1 MHRCLFK
8 QLTQTPAGLVEKV
21 ASAVHNISLSHPFTV
36 PLQWVQ
42 GHQMAWWHTEQ
53 PDRSTSSFRVA
64 PGARVTAGG
73 VGLKFLLLWIDCLCL
88 RSCYCFVSSMSV
100 VGLQLAHWGCHYHS
114 FWTWLLLKPLTKRP
128 NINNQ
133 LRSPVSNTR
142 EAWKCVLPSC
152 LGGRALAG
160 RLDGPGQ
167 ENQGH
172 RRG

>member
-1 MHRCLFK
+1 MSPWFHHKMSDNIQHWSIGVYIYIYGPIYSHVISTNAPMSFQAANSDSGRFGGEG
-8 QLTQTPAGLVEKV
+8 GL
-21 ASAVHNISLSHPFTV
+21 SVHNISLSHPFTV

-88 RSCYCFVSSMSV
+88 RSCYCFASSMSV
-100 VGLQLAHWGCHYHS
+100 VGLRLAHWGCHYHS

-133 LRSPVSNTR
+133 LRSPV
-142 EAWKCVLPSC
+142 
-152 LGGRALAG
+152 
-160 RLDGPGQ
+160 
-167 ENQGH
+167 
-172 RRG
+172 